1 MAGPTRDGQSDA
13 TRLIRA
19 GGGARKLKAA
29 TVGPPLQRGSTVLV
43 PEASALYD
51 ASHVTYGRNG
61 LAGHDA
67 LIEGL
72 CELEA
77 ATHVQLYGSG
87 LAALSGAIV
96 SLVGA
101 GDEVLCVDCI
111 YSPTRR
117 FLDNFARKFGVT
129 TRYFG
134 SRATADELVA
144 MVGPATRLIVL
155 ETPGSLTFEMQD
167 VAAVA
172 AAARARGIVTLLDN
186 TYGAGVLFRPIEHG
200 VDVSVQA
207 LTKYVCGHSDVFM
220 GSAATASPE
229 IARKLAIGMRDN
241 GWTVSPDD
249 AYQALRGL
257 RTLAARI
264 EKAGAGGL
272 DVATWLATQPEVVRM
287 IHPALPG
294 QPDHAIWT
302 RDFKG
307 CNGLFSLVL
316 QPAPEAAVFAFLDAL
331 ELFGLGFSW
340 GGFESLAIHC
350 DPQLKT
356 ARTVE
361 PWPVAEGPLIRLH
374 VGLED
379 PADLVADLRRGL
391 KAYTAAL

>member
-1 MAGPTRDGQSDA
+1 MGKPPNDTQGEA

-19 GGGARKLKAA
+19 GGAKRPLKAT
-29 TVGPPLQRGSTVLV
+29 TVSPPVQRGSTVLV
-43 PEASALYD
+43 PEAAALYD
-51 ASHVTYGRNG
+51 PRYVTYGRNG
-61 LAGHDA
+61 LVGHEA

-72 CELEA
+72 CALEG

-87 LAALSGAIV
+87 LAALSGAIM

-117 FLDNFARKFGVT
+117 FLDSFAARFGVT

-134 SRATADELVA
+134 ARATADEVMA
-144 MVGPATRLIVL
+144 MATPATRLILL

-172 AAARARGIVTLLDN
+172 GAARARGIMTLLDN

-229 IARKLAIGMRDN
+229 VARKLALGMRDN

-257 RTLAARI
+257 RTLAGRVARTGASGI
-264 EKAGAGGL
+264 E
-272 DVATWLATQPEVVRM
+272 VATWLATQPEVVRL

-294 QPDHAIWT
+294 QPDHAIWK

-307 CNGLFSLVL
+307 ANGLFSFVL
-316 QPAPEAAVFAFLDAL
+316 QPAPDAAVNAFLDAL

-340 GGFESLAIHC
+340 GGFESLAIPC
-350 DPQLKT
+350 DPQFAT

-361 PWPVAEGPLIRLH
+361 PWSAEGPLIRLH
-374 VGLED
+374 IGLED
-379 PADLVADLRRGL
+379 PADLIADLRGGL
-391 KAYTAAL
+391 DAFAAAR